1 MYYIERNNMGL
12 EKNINCRI
20 QEAFEEQRDF
30 IPRMGWTHGTL
41 YVDVDDKQDV
51 ELVKEIMED
60 YTGHKVQP
68 SLLKAT
74 TTEPWDQWAFD
85 ITGEV
90 ANA

>member
-1 MYYIERNNMGL
+1 MGL

-20 QEAFEEQRDF
+20 QEAFEEQREY
-30 IPRMGWTHGTL
+30 IPRLEWTNGTL
-41 YVDVDDKQDV
+41 YADVDFEQDV
-51 ELVKEIMED
+51 KLIKEIMED
-60 YTGHKVQP
+60 YTGHSVQT

-74 TTEPWDQWAFD
+74 DVEPWDQWAFD

>member
-1 MYYIERNNMGL
+1 MGL

-20 QEAFEEQRDF
+20 QEAFEEQREY
-30 IPRMGWTHGTL
+30 IPRLEWTNGTL
-41 YVDVDDKQDV
+41 YADVDFEQDV
-51 ELVKEIMED
+51 KLIKEIMED
-60 YTGHKVQP
+60 YTGYGVQT

-74 TTEPWDQWAFD
+74 DVEPWDQWAFD

>member
-1 MYYIERNNMGL
+1 MGL

-30 IPRMGWTHGTL
+30 IPRLEWTHGTL
-41 YVDVDDKQDV
+41 FVDVNDKQDV

-60 YTGHKVQP
+60 YTGRLVKP

-74 TTEPWDQWAFD
+74 STEPWDQWAFD
-85 ITGEV
+85 ITEEV

>member
-1 MYYIERNNMGL
+1 MGL

-30 IPRMGWTHGTL
+30 IPRLEWTNGTL

-60 YTGHKVQP
+60 YTGHQVQP

-74 TTEPWDQWAFD
+74 KTEPWDQWAFD

>member
-1 MYYIERNNMGL
+1 MGL

-20 QEAFEEQRDF
+20 QETFEEQRDF
-30 IPRMGWTHGTL
+30 IPRLEWTNGTL
-41 YVDVDDKQDV
+41 FVDVDHKQDA
-51 ELVKEIMED
+51 ELIKEIMED
-60 YTGHKVQP
+60 YTGRLVKP